1 MHGAT
6 QQLHNG
12 AGAAFHAGVSGRPRT
27 ERV

>member
-1 MHGAT
+1 MRGAS

-12 AGAAFHAGVSGRPRT
+12 AGAASHAGVSGRPRT